1 MVNVEN
7 RSFDQ
12 PNAETEFVVQQR
24 LKALS
29 ELGLLEAETIPVFE
43 AATQTAADFLEVPI
57 CILGFLDENCHW
69 FKSAVGLSRLGL
81 MNQLATTRSLPLE
94 ESFCTHVVKTQQF
107 LAINDTQK
115 QQEQEPTF
123 ANSVLVQRYGIR
135 AYLGVPLMDFSGNC
149 LGAIAIMDL
158 QPRTFTIRDIKFL
171 ELMASWSM
179 SEFERNRLL
188 KAINSST
195 VYSAPTIPLTHSSLE
210 QVKLTATSPTINE
223 PLFAVQ
229 VKLELLALLTQE
241 LRTPLTSVLGMAN
254 VVGREIYGP
263 LTNKQKEY
271 IEIIQNSGQYL
282 LSMVNEI
289 SELGTQAE
297 TALPLNLTSVD
308 IEMLCQHAIN
318 SLSDAAKRR
327 EQQIRLSLEQG
338 RSRIWILDKD
348 KVRHLLYQL
357 LFSTIQTAT
366 TGSVIHLHVSH
377 KSDGLNLTVSVSHPW
392 LGAGLTSI
400 DPCFEL
406 PGFNI
411 TNRSQLDTSNNLY
424 SFTTDDQLDSEWSE
438 ISSLPD
444 LVVEPLLGISS
455 SNSQTTKSELES
467 PEHNHKDISTVSNS
481 QLYRSCESLR
491 LLLSCHLVKL
501 HGGQISVHGTAE
513 SGYRYVV
520 SLPQLE
526 AVKESS

>member
-12 PNAETEFVVQQR
+12 PNAEPKLAVQQR

-29 ELGLLEAETIPVFE
+29 ELGLLEAPTIPVFE

-57 CILGFLDENCHW
+57 CILGFIDENCHW

-81 MNQLATTRSLPLE
+81 MNQLAIARSLPRE
-94 ESFCTHVVKTQQF
+94 ESFCSYVVTSQQS
-107 LAINDTQK
+107 LAINDTHN
-115 QQEQEPTF
+115 QQEPV
-123 ANSVLVQRYGIR
+123 ARSVLVQRYGIR
-135 AYLGVPLMDFSGNC
+135 AYLGVPVMDFSGNC

-158 QPRTFTIRDIKFL
+158 QPRTFTLRDIKFL
-171 ELMASWSM
+171 ELLASWSM
-179 SEFERNRLL
+179 SEFERTRLL
-188 KAINSST
+188 KTIDSNT
-195 VYSAPTIPLTHSSLE
+195 GYSAPTLPPTISSSQ
-210 QVKLTATSPTINE
+210 QVKLTATSPTITE

-263 LTNKQKEY
+263 LTSKQKEY

-289 SELGTQAE
+289 SELGTQDESAQE
-297 TALPLNLTSVD
+297 LNLTAVD
-308 IEMLCQHAIN
+308 IEMLCQQAIN
-318 SLSDAAKRR
+318 TLSDAAKRR
-327 EQQIRLSLEQG
+327 EQQIRLSLEHG
-338 RSRIWILDKD
+338 RSLTWILDKD

-357 LFSTIQTAT
+357 LFSTIQTSPTA
-366 TGSVIHLHVSH
+366 SVIHLHVSH
-377 KSDGLNLTVSVSHPW
+377 SDKLNLTVSVSHPW

-406 PGFNI
+406 PGFDVS
-411 TNRSQLDTSNNLY
+411 NRPQAEQGDNLY
-424 SFTTDDQLDSEWSE
+424 SFTTDAHLDSEWSE
-438 ISSLPD
+438 ISSLPG
-444 LVVEPLLGISS
+444 LVVEPLLGVSS
-455 SNSQTTKSELES
+455 LNPQSAKSESES
-467 PEHNHKDISTVSNS
+467 PFQLNHKDISTASNS
-481 QLYRSCESLR
+481 QLYRSCETLR
-491 LLLSCHLVKL
+491 LLLSCHLAKL
-501 HGGQISVHGTAE
+501 HGGQISVQGTAE
-513 SGYRYVV
+513 SGYRYIV

>member
-12 PNAETEFVVQQR
+12 PNAETELIVQQR

-57 CILGFLDENCHW
+57 CILGFVDENCHW

-94 ESFCTHVVKTQQF
+94 ESFCTHVVKNQQF
-107 LAINDTQK
+107 LVINDTQN
-115 QQEQEPTF
+115 QQQPAF

-188 KAINSST
+188 KEINSNT
-195 VYSAPTIPLTHSSLE
+195 LYSPPNNSSE
-210 QVKLTATSPTINE
+210 QVKLTTTSPANE
-223 PLFAVQ
+223 PLFAIQ

-263 LTNKQKEY
+263 LTSKQKEY

-289 SELGTQAE
+289 SELGTQDE
-297 TALPLNLTSVD
+297 TTQALNLTSVD
-308 IEMLCQHAIN
+308 IEMLCQQAIN
-318 SLSDAAKRR
+318 TLSDPAKRR

-338 RSRIWILDKD
+338 RSRIWVLDKD

-406 PGFNI
+406 PGFDVSNSSQPE
-411 TNRSQLDTSNNLY
+411 RSHNLY
-424 SFTTDDQLDSEWSE
+424 SFSTDTQFDSDWSE
-438 ISSLPD
+438 IPLLPE
-444 LVVEPLLGISS
+444 LGIEPLELGASS
-455 SNSQTTKSELES
+455 SNPQTATESESANLS
-467 PEHNHKDISTVSNS
+467 HKDISTASNS

-491 LLLSCHLVKL
+491 LLLSCHLAKL
-501 HGGQISVHGTAE
+501 HGGQISVRGSAE